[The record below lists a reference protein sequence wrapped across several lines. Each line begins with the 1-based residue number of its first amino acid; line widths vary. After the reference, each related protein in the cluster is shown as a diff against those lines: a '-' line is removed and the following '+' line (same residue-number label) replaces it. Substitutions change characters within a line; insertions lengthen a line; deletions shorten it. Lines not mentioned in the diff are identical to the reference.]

1 MTGYE
6 SSPFADRHPPVSI
19 LAGMHGQLRAKPVAD
34 VCRELAETRA
44 TGVLHIAGLES
55 AGLLVFDQG
64 RLVAASSPTPGSRL
78 GDRLVNGG
86 LLAEAALE
94 RVLEEQTDASPGER
108 PRLGQLLVDRGLVPL
123 DAVRLVVQEQLLDAV
138 FDLVD
143 WRDGTYRFEA
153 DAQPDAPEVPLAVP
167 VDQALMEVSRRREEW
182 ESVSEAIPTLDAV
195 PRFREGAST
204 STADLEPDEFAVMA
218 SVDGARSVR
227 DLAYD
232 LGYGEFEAAR
242 VVYALSLLGLVEV
255 VPPVDEIGAA
265 LDDALAYVGGQA
277 AEEPAWEHAPA
288 SGHRVDTPETAHGA
302 DAPSPAP
309 PAADEPDGAE
319 EPHGLEV
326 GDLAEEA
333 DGLDELTATVNDFD
347 EPSDD
352 AEAPDEPAAREPDWS
367 ASADDDPD
375 VWSSL
380 DELGGLGE
388 PDGREDSPPPAPS
401 PTAHG
406 DAPEPTAHGDAPGP
420 TAHSDAPEATTQGEA
435 LEPPPEER
443 TLEADLP
450 DMSGFEEL
458 RLADRNE
465 KPTAAPTPPEPEPTP
480 EDASPTSPPPRR
492 WSPAAADGDVSEFLR
507 ELSRL
512 ALDDDEEADD
522 AQTPST
528 PPPADTRPPAPQ
540 PPRRPTPPPREEPK
554 KKKRGLFGFGS

>member
-1 MTGYE
+1 M
-6 SSPFADRHPPVSI
+6 
-19 LAGMHGQLRAKPVAD
+19 VAD
-34 VCRELAETRA
+34 VCRELAEASA

-55 AGLLVFDQG
+55 AGRMVFDQG

-86 LLAEAALE
+86 LLAEDSLE
-94 RVLEEQTDASPGER
+94 RVLEEQTDAPPGER

-143 WRDGTYRFEA
+143 WREGTYRFEA
-153 DAQPDAPEVPLAVP
+153 DAEPVAPEVPLAVP

-182 ESVSEAIPTLDAV
+182 ESVSEVIPTLDAV

-218 SVDGARSVR
+218 SVDGVRSVR

-265 LDDALAYVGGQA
+265 LDDALAYVGG
-277 AEEPAWEHAPA
+277 H
-288 SGHRVDTPETAHGA
+288 
-302 DAPSPAP
+302 
-309 PAADEPDGAE
+309 AADEAAAE
-319 EPHGLEV
+319 QASRATAA
-326 GDLAEEA
+326 AEAPAPTTDEA
-333 DGLDELTATVNDFD
+333 DGVDELAQAVAGFD
-347 EPSDD
+347 DPSDSTGAP
-352 AEAPDEPAAREPDWS
+352 AEDRELDWS
-367 ASADDDPD
+367 ASDEDEPEL
-375 VWSSL
+375 WSSL
-380 DELGGLGE
+380 AELGDDVDDDQEAPATDATAAE
-388 PDGREDSPPPAPS
+388 PQPA
-401 PTAHG
+401 
-406 DAPEPTAHGDAPGP
+406 
-420 TAHSDAPEATTQGEA
+420 DAPEASSAERA
-435 LEPPPEER
+435 R

-458 RLADRNE
+458 RLADRDQQTSAPPE
-465 KPTAAPTPPEPEPTP
+465 PVEAAPTA
-480 EDASPTSPPPRR
+480 EDATPQQPAPRR
-492 WSPAAADGDVSEFLR
+492 WSPATADGDVSEFLR

-512 ALDDDEEADD
+512 ALDDEEEDEAEPPA
-522 AQTPST
+522 AQ
-528 PPPADTRPPAPQ
+528 PPPADNRPPAPQ
-540 PPRRPTPPPREEPK
+540 PPPRPAPPPREEPK